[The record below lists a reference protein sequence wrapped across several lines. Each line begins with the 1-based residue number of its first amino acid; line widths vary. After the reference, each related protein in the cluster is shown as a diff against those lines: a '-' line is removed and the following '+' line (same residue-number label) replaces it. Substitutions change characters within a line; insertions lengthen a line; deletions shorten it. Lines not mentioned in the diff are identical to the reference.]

1 MVRLCLHV
9 HVSIQACAHSH
20 TLKKANKYPKR
31 PFTVTSR
38 AEEEEEARLK
48 DAMANV
54 GESCEGDT
62 RALQG
67 SSAPV
72 RLTEASVLRA
82 KLTLVRQERKGRG
95 RREDKGGGGVKFMVL
110 GQPPCPTALDHWED

>member
-31 PFTVTSR
+31 PFAVTSR
-38 AEEEEEARLK
+38 AEEEEARLK

-62 RALQG
+62 RALQRL
-67 SSAPV
+67 SAPV
-72 RLTEASVLRA
+72 RLMEASVLRA
-82 KLTLVRQERKGRG
+82 KLTVVRQERKGRG

-110 GQPPCPTALDHWED
+110 GQPPCPTALDHWKD

>member
-9 HVSIQACAHSH
+9 HVSIQACAHPH

-31 PFTVTSR
+31 AFAMTSR
-38 AEEEEEARLK
+38 AEEGEARLK
-48 DAMANV
+48 DAMANM

-62 RALQG
+62 RVLQG

-82 KLTLVRQERKGRG
+82 KLTLVFAIGDVGEQAPM
-95 RREDKGGGGVKFMVL
+95 DGGFLMDWLK
-110 GQPPCPTALDHWED
+110 